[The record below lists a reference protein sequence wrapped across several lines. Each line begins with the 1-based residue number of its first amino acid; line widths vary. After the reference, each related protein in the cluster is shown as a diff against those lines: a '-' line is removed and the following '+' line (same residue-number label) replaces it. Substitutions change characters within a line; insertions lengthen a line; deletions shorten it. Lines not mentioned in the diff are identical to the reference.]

1 MLSLFTQSVSSVLR
15 LSLLLLI
22 TTTHAVPAPADPQ
35 PAISDPAHIIPASF
49 KVSLQPRKGHQVNVF
64 ESYVGTL
71 YGATGWA
78 TRAYD
83 EPTTGCLFGCG
94 NEAVSIQPIVGQ
106 EGAFA
111 AKVGLWGLYSCAKA
125 VRESPAS
132 QSELMEPKTCLLQMP
147 AGNDVGQII
156 YKYGS
161 DPWTEGDS
169 SQPDHE
175 GDVLVARKLA
185 VEVDGSSNGELAL
198 EGRSA
203 DANST
208 LAPSPNPI
216 IQCRVASKED
226 MRCWHEFDQRYWVSA
241 KITRTTD
248 IRLDRVK
255 VLFTFLEVLL
265 ELTAQKPRPGV
276 LPRDWSFDYTSAM
289 EGVTISM
296 SVPQDRPPVSHEPE
310 YRHAVEA
317 FEAAFKA
324 YQGDQVWK
332 EADFYIS
339 TDISCVLSLSV
350 RQAE

>member
-1 MLSLFTQSVSSVLR
+1 MTSPSTQTGFSV
-15 LSLLLLI
+15 LLLI
-22 TTTHAVPAPADPQ
+22 LHLFVTSTHAVPAPTDFH
-35 PAISDPAHIIPASF
+35 PAISDPAHIIPSSF
-49 KVSLQPRKGHQVNVF
+49 KTTLKPRQGHQVNVF
-64 ESYVGTL
+64 ESYVGAL
-71 YGATGWA
+71 YAATGWA

-83 EPTTGCLFGCG
+83 DPTTGCVFGCG
-94 NEAVSIQPIVGQ
+94 NEGVSIQPIMSQ
-106 EGAFA
+106 EESFT

-125 VRESPAS
+125 IRESSAS

-169 SQPDHE
+169 PRPDLD
-175 GDVLVARKLA
+175 GNVVVARNPA
-185 VEVDGSSNGELAL
+185 AEVDVSTEPLVL
-198 EGRSA
+198 DGRSA

-208 LAPSPNPI
+208 LASPPNPV

-226 MRCWHEFDQRYWVSA
+226 MRCWRDFEQRYWVNA
-241 KITRTTD
+241 KITRTSD

-265 ELTAQKPRPGV
+265 ELTAQEPRPGF
-276 LPRDWSFDYTSAM
+276 LPQDWSFDYTSAA
-289 EGVTISM
+289 EDVTISM
-296 SVPQDRPPVSHEPE
+296 RVPQDRPPASQEPE

-324 YQGDQVWK
+324 YQGGEVWK

-350 RQAE
+350 KQA